1 MLLFLLL
8 VPFSSAPDW
17 VGGSF
22 EIHSGTRQLSMDDH
36 LLNSYFSDR
45 SLLRFILYWLVL
57 FLGFVFSTLETA
69 DAPNFFIILN
79 FGLIA
84 RDFLVRRI
92 SAAARFSGLCVL
104 LVFALFRG
112 ITLPYC
118 G

>member
-8 VPFSSAPDW
+8 VPFSSASDW

-36 LLNSYFSDR
+36 LLNSNFSVR
-45 SLLRFILYWLVL
+45 SPLRFILYWLVL
-57 FLGFVFSTLETA
+57 FMGFVLLHFSRTLLRTTSSV
-69 DAPNFFIILN
+69 LR
-79 FGLIA
+79 LVSIA
-84 RDFLVRRI
+84 QDLLVRRI